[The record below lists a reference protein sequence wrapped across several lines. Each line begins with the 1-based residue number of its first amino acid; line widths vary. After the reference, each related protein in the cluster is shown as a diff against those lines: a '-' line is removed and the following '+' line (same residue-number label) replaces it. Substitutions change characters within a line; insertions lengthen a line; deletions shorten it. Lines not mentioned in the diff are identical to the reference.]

1 MEQVKINLITK
12 DNVCYHKLGDGQI
25 FIDFK
30 IYPINNIITNLATAD
45 DLMSLMIVADKIKK
59 ANCVIN
65 TIFVPYLT
73 AQNLSAIAPIINSI
87 NYRTIYINDPIWQ
100 VPFEINRCCLE
111 NALSHLNYGNK
122 NIAIMYLN
130 KLSQSQYAIDD
141 NSYVYEPNIEVKEKT
156 IRIIHRSCFDP
167 NKLIDIAR
175 EFKAQE
181 KKIEIAVSYVITG
194 LNSLLEEFDKVYTT
208 DVFLNYN
215 LEYSDKLEI
224 FKLRS

>member
-12 DNVCYHKLGDGQI
+12 DNICYYKSGDGQI

-73 AQNLSAIAPIINSI
+73 AQNLSVIAPIINSI

-122 NIAIMYLN
+122 DIAIMYLN
-130 KLSQSQYAIDD
+130 KLSQSQYAIDN
-141 NSYVYEPNIEVKEKT
+141 NSYVYEPNIEIKEKT

-175 EFKAQE
+175 EFKTQG
-181 KKIEIAVSYVITG
+181 KKIEIAVSYVIVG
-194 LNSLLEEFDKVYTT
+194 LNRLLEEFDKVYTT
-208 DVFLNYN
+208 DVFLNYD